1 MMCGVLLAAALFV
14 ECEGFDSV
22 GGCVTDTTTVRQ
34 MGSAYLMAHGYGR
47 PVADA
52 TTTLSVGETGD
63 YTVWARTRNWAA
75 EWSNASPGRFE
86 VVVDGVPL
94 GGIGGTEGRDWHWQK
109 LGRVA
114 LAAGDHRIALHDLT
128 GFNGRC
134 DALYLATDP
143 DAKPGRP
150 ETPVVDCTNRYDLVV
165 VGGGVPGIA
174 AVIAA
179 NLTGA
184 ILGSARAAR
193 LMAPRG
199 KGVIVNISSVCAI
212 HAWPGWSVYTAAKAE
227 LLKFS
232 HALHTEMRPRGVK
245 VTCVIPSWGQT
256 DFNRAAGISGA
267 SEDPVLAAKC
277 MSPEQMGEFVLG
289 LIRLPVELTVP
300 EVTIQP
306 MVQDIV
312 PM

>member
-1 MMCGVLLAAALFV
+1 MCGVLLAAALFV
-14 ECEGFDSV
+14 ECESFDDV
-22 GGCVTDTTTVRQ
+22 GGWVTDTASVRQ

-52 TTTLSVGETGD
+52 TTTLSVGEAGD
-63 YTVWARTRNWAA
+63 YTVWARTRNWVA
-75 EWSNASPGRFE
+75 EWSKAAPGRFA

-94 GGIGGTEGRDWHWQK
+94 GGVGGTEGRDWHWQK

-150 ETPVVDCTNRYDLVV
+150 VVPIVDCTNRYDLVV
-165 VGGGVPGIA
+165 VGGGVPGI
-174 AVIAA
+174 
-179 NLTGA
+179 
-184 ILGSARAAR
+184 
-193 LMAPRG
+193 
-199 KGVIVNISSVCAI
+199 C
-212 HAWPGWSVYTAAKAE
+212 
-227 LLKFS
+227 
-232 HALHTEMRPRGVK
+232 
-245 VTCVIPSWGQT
+245 
-256 DFNRAAGISGA
+256 AAGIRGA
-267 SEDPVLAAKC
+267 SEDPSLAAKC

-289 LIRLPVELTVP
+289 LIRLPAELTVP

>member
-1 MMCGVLLAAALFV
+1 MKAVVTGGGSGYGKGIAAAL
-14 ECEGFDSV
+14 
-22 GGCVTDTTTVRQ
+22 VRA
-34 MGSAYLMAHGYGR
+34 GAETWITGR
-47 PVADA
+47 CREKLENAALEIGAKAIVADV
-52 TTTLSVGETGD
+52 TSGE
-63 YTVWARTRNWAA
+63 
-75 EWSNASPGRFE
+75 
-86 VVVDGVPL
+86 
-94 GGIGGTEGRDWHWQK
+94 DWD
-109 LGRVA
+109 RVFA
-114 LAAGDHRIALHDLT
+114 AAGDVDVLVNNAGFGGRIAPLAEQD
-128 GFNGRC
+128 
-134 DALYLATDP
+134 DA
-143 DAKPGRP
+143 
-150 ETPVVDCTNRYDLVV
+150 
-165 VGGGVPGIA
+165 GIA

-212 HAWPGWSVYTAAKAE
+212 HAWPGWSVYTAAKAG

-232 HALHTEMRPRGVK
+232 HALHTEMRSHGVK

-267 SEDPVLAAKC
+267 SEDPSLAAKC

-289 LIRLPVELTVP
+289 LVRLPAELTVP

>member
-1 MMCGVLLAAALFV
+1 MEMKGMKAVVTGGGSGYGKGIAAAM
-14 ECEGFDSV
+14 
-22 GGCVTDTTTVRQ
+22 VR
-34 MGSAYLMAHGYGR
+34 ARAEVWITGR
-47 PVADA
+47 NREKLEDAAREIGAKAIVADVTSGA
-52 TTTLSVGETGD
+52 
-63 YTVWARTRNWAA
+63 
-75 EWSNASPGRFE
+75 
-86 VVVDGVPL
+86 
-94 GGIGGTEGRDWHWQK
+94 DWD
-109 LGRVA
+109 RVFA
-114 LAAGDHRIALHDLT
+114 AAGGVDVLVNNAGFGGRIAPLT
-128 GFNGRC
+128 EQD
-134 DALYLATDP
+134 DA
-143 DAKPGRP
+143 
-150 ETPVVDCTNRYDLVV
+150 
-165 VGGGVPGIA
+165 GIA

-212 HAWPGWSVYTAAKAE
+212 HAWPGWSVYTAAKAG

-232 HALHTEMRPRGVK
+232 HALHTEMRPQGVK

-267 SEDPVLAAKC
+267 SEDPSLAAKC

-289 LIRLPVELTVP
+289 LIRLPAELTVP